1 MRHAKVLSA
10 ILILVATAAWTPAV
24 SPDAAIDEFVRAY
37 IKRHAVPSAAIAV
50 VRDSRIVKATGYGI
64 ADLELDVPATDR
76 SLYEIGSITKQF
88 TAEAVM
94 ALVEEGKLGLDDP
107 IARHLPGTPPAWS
120 AITIRH
126 LLSHTSGLH
135 DWEAAGAFSY
145 RREYT
150 PQEFIDLV
158 ARDPLDFAPGERYA
172 YTNSSHPLL
181 GLIVERVSGKSY
193 EQFVAERIFKP
204 AGMTDTRFRHP
215 EEIVPRRAAGYVDHE
230 GTLQN
235 GEPLRPR
242 IIAPNGGIMS
252 SATDMAK
259 WQIALGGGV
268 LLKRAT
274 LDQMWAPIRLN
285 SGKPFNNVG
294 LAWFIESFRG
304 HRYVVHNG
312 STAGG
317 YSSVIYRYLDDGLA
331 VVVLMNVDRW
341 NVVNV
346 LATRIA
352 NFYIPGL
359 DISGI
364 RETAD
369 PDPALSRRFVDLL
382 AAVAEG
388 RDSELLVDRLRN
400 PGKASR
406 LPAGFGYRGD
416 LARFALLER
425 VDLGER
431 GEEKF
436 GNIVR
441 WLYRYRL
448 VSKAGTIYYTFQVT
462 PEGKVASL
470 VPEKE

>member
-1 MRHAKVLSA
+1 MRRAKFLFA
-10 ILILVATAAWTPAV
+10 ALILVGTTAWAPTV

-50 VRDSRIVKATGYGI
+50 VHNGRIVKASGYGT
-64 ADLELDVPATDR
+64 ANVELDVPATDR

-126 LLSHTSGLH
+126 LLS
-135 DWEAAGAFSY
+135 
-145 RREYT
+145 
-150 PQEFIDLV
+150 
-158 ARDPLDFAPGERYA
+158 
-172 YTNSSHPLL
+172 
-181 GLIVERVSGKSY
+181 
-193 EQFVAERIFKP
+193 
-204 AGMTDTRFRHP
+204 
-215 EEIVPRRAAGYVDHE
+215 
-230 GTLQN
+230 
-235 GEPLRPR
+235 
-242 IIAPNGGIMS
+242 
-252 SATDMAK
+252 
-259 WQIALGGGV
+259 
-268 LLKRAT
+268 
-274 LDQMWAPIRLN
+274 
-285 SGKPFNNVG
+285 
-294 LAWFIESFRG
+294 
-304 HRYVVHNG
+304 
-312 STAGG
+312 
-317 YSSVIYRYLDDGLA
+317 
-331 VVVLMNVDRW
+331 
-341 NVVNV
+341 
-346 LATRIA
+346 
-352 NFYIPGL
+352 
-359 DISGI
+359 
-364 RETAD
+364 
-369 PDPALSRRFVDLL
+369 RRFVDLL

-406 LPAGFGYRGD
+406 LPASLGYRGD

-462 PEGKVASL
+462 PDGKVASL